1 MDPHRALPVRT
12 IICVS
17 VEAEYFLI
25 GPPETKCFTDS
36 NNQLVIEKT
45 KLQRSLGYTGYE
57 QAKLHV
63 NIQAQI
69 SLALTLITSLKPWK
83 ESWKL

>member
-1 MDPHRALPVRT
+1 MPVRM
-12 IICVS
+12 IIFVS
-17 VEAEYFLI
+17 VEAEYFLT

-45 KLQRSLGYTGYE
+45 KLQRSLGYTGYK
-57 QAKLHV
+57 QAKLRI

-69 SLALTLITSLKPWK
+69 SLALTQMTSLKPWK